1 MRISLTHIE
10 TFYWAARLKSF
21 HATSRRLHL
30 TQPTVS
36 ARIRE
41 LENVLGYHLFER
53 DARGAALTARGAALL
68 ARATRLLD
76 LADSIL
82 NDDPTPMH
90 GLLRLGA
97 NESVALSGLPAF
109 IAALSARYP
118 ALQIEMSIDVGYV
131 LRDRLRAGG
140 LDFALTADPSVHP
153 HIQDVLLGESAMCW
167 VGATSLHPPSPQCL
181 SAEDIAQLPV
191 MTIPAPSA
199 LHGLTCNWFAAARAA
214 PARMSLCNSFAVM
227 LRLVATGI
235 AVAIL
240 PRAIL
245 QRELDDGRLTVLPVA
260 QPVPPL
266 PIYASFPLIGDVRVS
281 ESIAE
286 TARTALAESGLLV

>member
-30 TQPTVS
+30 TQPSVS

-68 ARATRLLD
+68 HKATRLLD
-76 LADSIL
+76 LADGIV

-109 IAALSARYP
+109 IASLSARYP
-118 ALQIEMSIDVGYV
+118 TLQIEMSIDVGYV
-131 LRDRLRAGG
+131 LRGRLRAGG
-140 LDFALTADPSVHP
+140 LDFALTADPSGHP
-153 HIQDVLLGESAMCW
+153 HIQDVLLGESEMCW
-167 VGATSLHPPSPQCL
+167 VGAMTGATPACKRL
-181 SAEDIAQLPV
+181 SAADIAQLPV

-199 LHGLTCNWFAAARAA
+199 LHGLTTRWFDDARVP

-227 LRLVATGI
+227 LRLVAAGM

-245 QRELDDGRLTVLPVA
+245 QRELEDGRLTVLNVD
-260 QPVPPL
+260 QPVPAL

-281 ESIAE
+281 EAIAGM
-286 TARTALAESGLLV
+286 ARAALAASGLLV